1 MKQNIPVF
9 SVSEISNF
17 IKMALEQ
24 AFPVVK
30 IVGEISNF
38 SKHQASGHLYFSL
51 KDGEGLIKAICFKQ
65 SAEKIEFKMEDG
77 MKVVLLGKLSAYPKS
92 SNYQIIVQEVEKTGV
107 GELAKLFEELK
118 QKLSKEGLFKEE
130 FKKPLPFLPKSIGL
144 ITAEG
149 GAVLHDILKTL
160 EARFPVKVLLYKST
174 MQGVKAAQNVIS
186 GIKCFNQ
193 NKNVEVIIIARGGG
207 SCEDLFEFNNE
218 ALVREA
224 FNSKI
229 PIISAIG
236 HETDFTLL
244 DFVADRRAAT
254 PTASV
259 ILAVPSLIELLVNLE
274 KTFQFTM
281 QNALNFF
288 KDKEKTLYF
297 KGLQIL
303 QAKNN
308 FQKHGIKLENRFFE
322 AKSTAL
328 TKILKLEK
336 GLEEV
341 FNKICFYDVEEVL
354 KKGFALVSLPS
365 GEKVTSVKNLNSGQN
380 LELIMQDGILDV
392 IVAKNILL

>member
-118 QKLSKEGLFKEE
+118 QKLAKEGLFKEE

-160 EARFPVKVLLYKST
+160 EARFPVKIVLYKSI
-174 MQGVKAAQNVIS
+174 MQGVKAAQSVIS
-186 GIKCFNQ
+186 GIKYFNQ
-193 NKNVEVIIIARGGG
+193 NKNVDVIIIARGGG
-207 SCEDLFEFNNE
+207 SFEDLFEFNNE
-218 ALVREA
+218 ALAREA

-259 ILAVPSLIELLVNLE
+259 ILAVPSLVELLTTLE

-308 FQKHGIKLENRFFE
+308 LQKHGTKLENRFFE
-322 AKSTAL
+322 AKSVAL
-328 TKILKLEK
+328 NKISRLEK
-336 GLEEV
+336 SLEEV

-354 KKGFALVSLPS
+354 KKGFAIVSLPN
-365 GEKVTSVKNLNSGQN
+365 GEKVTSIKNLNSGQN
-380 LELIMQDGILDV
+380 LELTMKDGALGV
-392 IVAKNILL
+392 IVVKNTLF